1 VKQKHSV
8 LLKKPDARAGAT
20 EGTALP
26 TTACC
31 AVVAGEVQRLVE
43 LAGHHVHGQLLGM
56 ERPRQARIDAAIE
69 PPHGALAGRG
79 TCAGFATGTA
89 LQAHAEHLLAGDA
102 VQRHQR
108 ERQQEHRHRHA
119 DQARQPGTA

>member
-1 VKQKHSV
+1 
-8 LLKKPDARAGAT
+8 
-20 EGTALP
+20 
-26 TTACC
+26 
-31 AVVAGEVQRLVE
+31 
-43 LAGHHVHGQLLGM
+43 M

-69 PPHGALAGRG
+69 LHAHGALAGG
-79 TCAGFATGTA
+79 GACAGFATGA
-89 LQAHAEHLLAGDA
+89 AFQAHAEHLLAGDA

>member
-1 VKQKHSV
+1 LSS
-8 LLKKPDARAGAT
+8 P
-20 EGTALP
+20 GT
-26 TTACC
+26 TSMVSCS
-31 AVVAGEVQRLVE
+31 GWNDHGRRE
-43 LAGHHVHGQLLGM
+43 LT
-56 ERPRQARIDAAIE
+56 
-69 PPHGALAGRG
+69 PPSNSTHGALAGRG

-89 LQAHAEHLLAGDA
+89 FQAHAEHLLAGDA